1 MPGRATTM
9 KIFTLIAITAGASML
24 VVFFSSNNN
33 NNNDDASPFLRR
45 HRRRLG
51 LIYDPRTTVIKP
63 PLEQLP
69 KCPLRDLSFFK
80 SERIGKQHFDAV
92 PKTLEESRCLFF
104 DCNQDINECD
114 NADPTNYDGQ
124 KPPCCTH
131 VLRDMNRIFDEEMCS
146 LGLDYFAAFGSLL
159 GLRRADRF
167 IPWSIDGDIIIHSGE
182 AMNALVMLW
191 DSKKTGLSHHYSGMN
206 RMCVTPDFAGG
217 GLMKWAYSED
227 RYRKAISSW
236 DRNWD
241 LGFPY
246 LDLYLGRPVVH
257 GKMLELGRG
266 RHKCLHYYKDVFPTQ
281 RKLVYNGEFAMNF
294 PPNPDQ
300 LLRTNYG
307 NGWRFPPS
315 EKDKKEHGGRMC
327 PYGPAQK

>member
-1 MPGRATTM
+1 M
-9 KIFTLIAITAGASML
+9 KIFSLIATAAGASVGIL
-24 VVFFSSNNN
+24 VVFFFSNNK
-33 NNNDDASPFLRR
+33 NNDDASSFLRH
-45 HRRRLG
+45 HRRQLG
-51 LIYDPRTTVIKP
+51 LVYDPRTTVLKP

-69 KCPLRDLSFFK
+69 KCPLRNLASFK
-80 SERIGKQHFDAV
+80 NGRVGRKYFDAV
-92 PKTLEESRCLFF
+92 PKTLEESNCLFF
-104 DCNQDINECD
+104 DCTQDVAACD
-114 NADPTNYDGQ
+114 NGDPTNYDGP

-131 VLRDMNRIFDEEMCS
+131 VLRDMHRIFDEEMCS

-167 IPWSIDGDIIIHSGE
+167 IPWSIDGDLIIHSVE

-191 DSKKTGLSHHYSGMN
+191 DS
-206 RMCVTPDFAGG
+206 G

-227 RYRKAISSW
+227 RYRKAIEEW

-246 LDLYLGRPVVH
+246 MDLYLGRLVEN
-257 GKMLELGRG
+257 GKILELGQFG
-266 RHKCLHYYKDVFPTQ
+266 HKCLHYYKDVFPTQ
-281 RKLVYNGEFAMNF
+281 RKLVYNGQFTMNF

>member
-1 MPGRATTM
+1 M
-9 KIFTLIAITAGASML
+9 KIFSLIATAAGVSVGIL
-24 VVFFSSNNN
+24 VVFFK
-33 NNNDDASPFLRR
+33 NNDDSSFLRH
-45 HRRRLG
+45 HRSRLG
-51 LIYDPRTTVIKP
+51 LVYDPRTTVLKP

-69 KCPLRDLSFFK
+69 KCPLRNLAAFK
-80 SERIGKQHFDAV
+80 NGRVGRKYFDAV
-92 PKTLEESRCLFF
+92 PKTLEGSNCLFF
-104 DCNQDINECD
+104 DCTNDVNECD
-114 NADPTNYDGQ
+114 NGDPTNYDGP

-131 VLRDMNRIFDEEMCS
+131 VLRDMHRIFDEEMCS

-167 IPWSIDGDIIIHSGE
+167 IPWSIDGDLIIHSTE

-191 DSKKTGLSHHYSGMN
+191 DS
-206 RMCVTPDFAGG
+206 G
-217 GLMKWAYSED
+217 GLMKWAHSED
-227 RYRKAISSW
+227 RYRKELDEW

-241 LGFPY
+241 SGFPY
-246 LDLYLGRPVVH
+246 MDLYLGRSGGN
-257 GKMLELGRG
+257 GKLLELGAG
-266 RHKCLHYYKDVFPTQ
+266 GHKCLHYYKDVFPTE
-281 RKLVYNGEFAMNF
+281 RKLVYNGQFTMNF

>member
-1 MPGRATTM
+1 M
-9 KIFTLIAITAGASML
+9 KIFTLIAITAGASVGIL
-24 VVFFSSNNN
+24 VVSFFSYNTNNE
-33 NNNDDASPFLRR
+33 DASSFLRH
-45 HRRRLG
+45 HRSRLG
-51 LIYDPRTTVIKP
+51 LVYDPRATVLKP

-69 KCPLRDLSFFK
+69 KCQLRNLAAFK
-80 SERIGKQHFDAV
+80 NGRVGRKYFDAV
-92 PKTLEESRCLFF
+92 PKTLEGSNCLFF
-104 DCNQDINECD
+104 ECTNDVNECD
-114 NADPTNYDGQ
+114 NGDPTNYDGP

-131 VLRDMNRIFDEEMCS
+131 VLRDMHRIFDDEMCS

-167 IPWSIDGDIIIHSGE
+167 IPWSIDGDLIIHSAE

-191 DSKKTGLSHHYSGMN
+191 DSKKTGLSHHYSRMN

-227 RYRKAISSW
+227 RYRKAIDEW

-246 LDLYLGRPVVH
+246 MDLYLGRYVEK
-257 GKMLELGRG
+257 GKLLELGAG
-266 RHKCLHYYKDVFPTQ
+266 GHKCLHYYKDVFPTQ
-281 RKLVYNGEFAMNF
+281 RKLVYNGQFTMNF